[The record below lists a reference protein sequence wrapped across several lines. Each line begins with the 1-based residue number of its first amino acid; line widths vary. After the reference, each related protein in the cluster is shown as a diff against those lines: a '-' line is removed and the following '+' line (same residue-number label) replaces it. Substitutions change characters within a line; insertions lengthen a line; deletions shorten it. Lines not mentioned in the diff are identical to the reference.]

1 MAKYIPGDRLIAEAQ
16 AELVLNLKKEFM
28 QQFGKMVV
36 NFKKIHSSNI
46 MVWLIASTHRKLDRL
61 ALSQLDGLESIG
73 VPIKKDQ
80 QKPKIPMK

>member
-46 MVWLIASTHRKLDRL
+46 MV
-61 ALSQLDGLESIG
+61 
-73 VPIKKDQ
+73 
-80 QKPKIPMK
+80 